1 MTPVRCHPSS
11 PYPLKPHERKDE
23 PEMPSRDP
31 PTTPGGD
38 GSEILEDVPD
48 YGFTN
53 TRFQVLLGQASALGD
68 DFDANTIWGPR
79 PMPTA
84 ERAPS
89 NTLAPN
95 VIHAIDEGNGR
106 DGDEAM
112 ESTDEAKAPAVVA
125 VGLHMAQNEYRA
137 FILTL
142 NLGSCPMVAKVLG
155 SLQQEDTC
163 DSRALLQKLNG
174 ILPKEAIVG
183 TAIKPIPIHLLP

>member
-23 PEMPSRDP
+23 LETPSCDP

-125 VGLHMAQNEYRA
+125 VTTRGLNIMHSGHVGPPGTISFYLSL
-137 FILTL
+137 FHSTLT
-142 NLGSCPMVAKVLG
+142 PVL
-155 SLQQEDTC
+155 L
-163 DSRALLQKLNG
+163 
-174 ILPKEAIVG
+174 V
-183 TAIKPIPIHLLP
+183 